1 MIVDDGHG
9 RVYVVGARDD
19 PDLPLT
25 VVSKDFEK
33 LGKCCSTCGCET
45 LDHQR
50 DHEMLGLGRKKRIL
64 PVGTTLTI
72 VGEAIKGDDGKI
84 HIQKPHKGTFYVS
97 QMNIDELTED
107 YENDARVDD
116 ATAYFQTMVE
126 SGMRP
131 NATAYTKVIGG
142 LVNVLVR
149 LDEAKNF
156 FDQMLEKEV
165 KPNVGSYE
173 LLLKGFVDSG
183 DGLKTLKDLLLDD
196 GGGIEPRNEGARG
209 GGTDERR
216 ER

>member
-1 MIVDDGHG
+1 MLVEACFGVD
-9 RVYVVGARDD
+9 
-19 PDLPLT
+19 
-25 VVSKDFEK
+25 
-33 LGKCCSTCGCET
+33 
-45 LDHQR
+45 
-50 DHEMLGLGRKKRIL
+50 
-64 PVGTTLTI
+64 
-72 VGEAIKGDDGKI
+72 
-84 HIQKPHKGTFYVS
+84 
-97 QMNIDELTED
+97 
-107 YENDARVDD
+107 RVDD
-116 ATAYFQTMVE
+116 ATADFQKMVE

-131 NATAYTKVIGG
+131 NATAYAKVIGG